1 MLPPLF
7 QCHCVELK
15 RFWQFFAIIIESDV
29 ASGAEIGKIAI
40 RLRYAVERQSIGL
53 PPNHAARS

>member
-7 QCHCVELK
+7 QCHCKELK
-15 RFWQFFAIIIESDV
+15 SSRQFSAILLEFDAASEAQIE
-29 ASGAEIGKIAI
+29 GFAI